1 VGSISSF
8 LKIEEIPLGTSGIK
22 AFTDFPWRLY
32 RGDPCWTPPLRGDL
46 LSNRFLG
53 LAGLLTQEHPYHHHA
68 EVIHFL
74 AWRDKEPVGR
84 VSAAINKRFND
95 HYGVHTG
102 FFGFFEVIHDYEV
115 AKALLD
121 RARVWVKDRNM
132 TVLRGPGEYSND

>member
-1 VGSISSF
+1 
-8 LKIEEIPLGTSGIK
+8 
-22 AFTDFPWRLY
+22 
-32 RGDPCWTPPLRGDL
+32 
-46 LSNRFLG
+46 
-53 LAGLLTQEHPYHHHA
+53 
-68 EVIHFL
+68 
-74 AWRDKEPVGR
+74 VGR